1 MDLRRSFKPEGWVV
15 AALAVLAA
23 ACGRGGPVA
32 IKVTPL
38 PTFDPVTRHLA
49 VFDKAWAA
57 VHTQY
62 VRDDF
67 NGLDWEALGDDYR
80 GRVSAGLSEA
90 EFAETMQALLAN
102 LPDRQA
108 VFETRQQRLEE
119 ETADRRTYHGIGAF
133 ISFRDEPE
141 PHVVVLSVI
150 GDSPAEAAGLQS
162 HDSIYAV
169 DGEPF
174 TADDADVP
182 AERIRGDPDS
192 TVVLTVQS
200 PGEPRRDVTIQ
211 RQQILAAD
219 VLRGGYLDD
228 LGVAYY
234 RVPVAAES
242 TLAQTIAENLL
253 SIGEERP
260 LNGLVIDLRVARSGD
275 GSWPLSQMLTLFG
288 NGELG
293 EYYSRA
299 GADPLAIEGRD
310 LAGSQTVPMVILVGP
325 DTEGSPEIFAAA
337 LQSVGRARLIG
348 LPTAGAVEG
357 FTEVPLPDGSRMF
370 LATSSFR
377 TQDNLDL
384 ANTGL
389 TPDVAVPSDWD
400 QITSERDPVLAA
412 ALTLLLSP

>member
-1 MDLRRSFKPEGWVV
+1 
-15 AALAVLAA
+15 
-23 ACGRGGPVA
+23 
-32 IKVTPL
+32 
-38 PTFDPVTRHLA
+38 
-49 VFDKAWAA
+49 
-57 VHTQY
+57 
-62 VRDDF
+62 
-67 NGLDWEALGDDYR
+67 
-80 GRVSAGLSEA
+80 
-90 EFAETMQALLAN
+90 
-102 LPDRQA
+102 
-108 VFETRQQRLEE
+108 
-119 ETADRRTYHGIGAF
+119 
-133 ISFRDEPE
+133 
-141 PHVVVLSVI
+141 
-150 GDSPAEAAGLQS
+150 
-162 HDSIYAV
+162 
-169 DGEPF
+169 
-174 TADDADVP
+174 
-182 AERIRGDPDS
+182 
-192 TVVLTVQS
+192 
-200 PGEPRRDVTIQ
+200 
-211 RQQILAAD
+211 
-219 VLRGGYLDD
+219 
-228 LGVAYY
+228 VAYY